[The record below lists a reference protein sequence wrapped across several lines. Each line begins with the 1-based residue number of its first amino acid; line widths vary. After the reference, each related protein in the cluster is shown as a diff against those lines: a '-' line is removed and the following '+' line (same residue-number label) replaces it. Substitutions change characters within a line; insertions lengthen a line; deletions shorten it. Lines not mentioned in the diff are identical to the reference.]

1 MNVDEFPLYHYRATV
16 MRITTGETIRDGDT
30 FVCML
35 DHGRKQFGEVSI
47 RVLYADAPERK
58 GLTLAAG
65 EAATVWLTEHVLGQ
79 RIWLKSRWD
88 RLSYERLL
96 AEVWYAPDA
105 HGELRNLAA
114 DMIAAGQAV
123 PTDGSGHPITTGET
137 A

>member
-1 MNVDEFPLYHYRATV
+1 MNVAEFPLYHYRATV
-16 MRITTGETIRDGDT
+16 MRITTGETIKDGDT
-30 FVCML
+30 FVAVL
-35 DHGRKQFGEVSI
+35 DRGQKQFSEVSI

-65 EAATVWLTEHVLGQ
+65 EAATDWLAEHILGQ
-79 RIWLKSRWD
+79 RVWLKSLWD

-114 DMIAAGQAV
+114 DMIAAGMAV
-123 PTDGSGHPITTGET
+123 RTDAHGKAITP
-137 A
+137 